1 MRDGKFKELVKV
13 CYTKSK
19 EANGLF
25 GLLYGAISTVN
36 LIDIEDI
43 DSFVEKMNPD
53 MLHLKSMLTGVEK
66 DIYEWELKDFR
77 VKEGE
82 STIYVLLKN
91 GEVGFM
97 Y

>member
-13 CYTKSK
+13 CYNKSK
-19 EANGLF
+19 ENNGLL

-36 LIDIEDI
+36 FIDIDDI
-43 DSFVEKMNPD
+43 SSFVEKMNPD

>member
-19 EANGLF
+19 ENNGLL

-36 LIDIEDI
+36 FIDIDDI
-43 DSFVEKMNPD
+43 SSFVEKMNPD
-53 MLHLKSMLTGVEK
+53 MLHLKSMPTGVEK
-66 DIYEWELKDFR
+66 DIYEWELKDFK

>member
-19 EANGLF
+19 ENNGLF

-36 LIDIEDI
+36 FIDIDDI

-53 MLHLKSMLTGVEK
+53 MLHLKSMPTGVEK
-66 DIYEWELKDFR
+66 DIYEWELKDFK